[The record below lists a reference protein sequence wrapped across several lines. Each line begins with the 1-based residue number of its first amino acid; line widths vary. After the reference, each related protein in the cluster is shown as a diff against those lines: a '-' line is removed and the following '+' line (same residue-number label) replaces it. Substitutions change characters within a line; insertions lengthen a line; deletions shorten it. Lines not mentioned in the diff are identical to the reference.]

1 MRKVGVVCAFNP
13 GNTGMHSVDLAA
25 EIVLRQ
31 TGIDFQLINF
41 QRRPWRIFS
50 GYPLCRKFG
59 DLGKFSHILFWGDFQ
74 NNPLYG
80 TRDFTRR
87 EVKFGYAK
95 TIDEGIENWKH
106 LHLEL
111 SERIPRK
118 MVIAS
123 IGNCFLGASSALG
136 AHDLREPL
144 RAFTLSSARI
154 LPRESWST
162 KELLSAS
169 GASADT
175 VRTGLDAAFL
185 LNLPVSTD
193 FANRRHF
200 GYAFARSGA
209 RDVAAALEAIRSR
222 TRLIPVEIPW
232 TVGDRRKSYKKTFER
247 ALNIIPNC
255 RFIIS
260 DIYHLSINAINHGTP
275 VISISKGVGAMESSV
290 DDQKKYALAEQIGTT
305 GLHVSLPPD
314 GSLLSILPQITARY
328 DLLMEGQ
335 ISRAAIMDGLHDQKR
350 RFLSAIKEVLD
361 T

>member
-25 EIVLRQ
+25 EGVLRQ
-31 TGIDFQLINF
+31 TGLDYELINF

-50 GYPLCRKFG
+50 GYRLCRTFS

-80 TRDFTRR
+80 TRDFARR
-87 EVKFGYAK
+87 EIKFGYAK
-95 TIDEGIENWKH
+95 TSYEGVENWKH

-111 SERIPRK
+111 FDRLSRK
-118 MVIAS
+118 IVIAS
-123 IGNCFLGASSALG
+123 IGNCFLGASSALA

-144 RAFTLSSARI
+144 RDFTLSSVRI

-185 LNLPVSTD
+185 LSLPVSMD
-193 FANRRHF
+193 FTNRRCF

-209 RDVAAALEAIRSR
+209 RDVVAALEAICSKTGLRP
-222 TRLIPVEIPW
+222 IEIPW

-247 ALNIIPNC
+247 ALGIIPNC
-255 RFIIS
+255 RFIIT
-260 DIYHLSINAINHGTP
+260 DIYHLSINALNHGTP
-275 VISISKGVGAMESSV
+275 VISISKGAGAMETSV
-290 DDQKKYALAEQIGTT
+290 GDQKKYALAEQIGTT

-314 GSLLSILPQITARY
+314 GSLLSILPQITARH
-328 DLLMEGQ
+328 DHLMEGQ
-335 ISRAAIMDGLHDQKR
+335 ISYAAIMDGLHDQKR
-350 RFLSAIKEVLD
+350 RFLSSIKEALE